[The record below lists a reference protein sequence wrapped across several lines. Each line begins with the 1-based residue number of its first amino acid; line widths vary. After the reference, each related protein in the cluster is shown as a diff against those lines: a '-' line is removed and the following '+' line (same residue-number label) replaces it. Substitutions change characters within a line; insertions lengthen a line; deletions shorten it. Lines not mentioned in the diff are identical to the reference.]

1 MPNELNT
8 ISLPREFS
16 KYGGKCPTYIRPL
29 SGFTFGGE
37 FELLLP
43 RTSEVTDNEDVRNTY
58 VNGYHSHNTCPTNWL
73 PEFNGKSTHCE
84 RDGSVRTTRE
94 GYSGVEFVTPPL
106 KGAEGIQYLCDIADR
121 FREEK
126 CKVNRSCGLHLH
138 VGLKGIVGNAK
149 VDDVVAFLAQLNK
162 MVLNF
167 QDGLYAQTGTRR
179 DRNDYCKRHKKNEN
193 LMSVAKD
200 IANKPKGS
208 KDRNDYCRIW
218 DMAERYR
225 CVNLRN
231 LHRGMNAPTATL
243 EFRFPAGTL
252 NKDKI
257 LMHLASIIF
266 ICRLSWK
273 TRHTQ
278 ADAVDWDLNKGY
290 QKNAPTAGVN
300 TLKKL
305 LEKFNDAKQGKYLKH
320 ESELFASHWDSM
332 QETAMRMAELYDRKV

>member
-1 MPNELNT
+1 M
-8 ISLPREFS
+8 
-16 KYGGKCPTYIRPL
+16 
-29 SGFTFGGE
+29 
-37 FELLLP
+37 LLP
-43 RTSEVTDNEDVRNTY
+43 RTEETSDNEDVRSTY
-58 VNGYHSHNTCPTNWL
+58 INGYHSHNPCPTNWL

-121 FREEK
+121 FREDK

-200 IANKPKGS
+200 IANKPKGPT
-208 KDRNDYCRIW
+208 DRNDHCRIR
-218 DMAERYR
+218 DMAGRYR
-225 CVNLRN
+225 CVNLRH
-231 LHRGMNAPTATL
+231 LHRGMYATTAPF
-243 EFRFPAGTL
+243 EFRFPAGTPK
-252 NKDKI
+252 KDKI
-257 LMHLASIIF
+257 PMPHA
-266 ICRLSWK
+266 
-273 TRHTQ
+273 
-278 ADAVDWDLNKGY
+278 
-290 QKNAPTAGVN
+290 
-300 TLKKL
+300 TLIL
-305 LEKFNDAKQGKYLKH
+305 IG
-320 ESELFASHWDSM
+320 
-332 QETAMRMAELYDRKV
+332 R